1 MEKEEWREEE
11 EEREKAVMLSGSI
24 SLDYLECDENSEDF
38 PDSSRPLSETRNLTA
53 SELLLNKSVMG
64 DWDFVVFL
72 VTIVV

>member
-11 EEREKAVMLSGSI
+11 EEEREKAVMISGSI
-24 SLDYLECDENSEDF
+24 SLDYLEFDENSEDF

-64 DWDFVVFL
+64 DWDLFFL
-72 VTIVV
+72 VTIML